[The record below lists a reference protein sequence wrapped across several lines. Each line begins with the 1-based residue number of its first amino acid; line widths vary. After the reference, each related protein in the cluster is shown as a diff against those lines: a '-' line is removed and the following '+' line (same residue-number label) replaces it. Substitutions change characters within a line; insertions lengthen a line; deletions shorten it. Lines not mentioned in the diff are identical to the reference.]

1 MNYKNETLR
10 QLMAFGAEHP
20 EYSLTDLLYSVLQPV
35 AIANNQHSVNWIRSI
50 SDEQMFTFVEKA
62 REVEK
67 ETQPEV
73 SEVEIITI
81 LRLF

>member
-10 QLMAFGAEHP
+10 QIMAFGAENP
-20 EYSLTDLLYSVLQPV
+20 EYTLTDLLYSVLQPV
-35 AIANNQHSVNWIRSI
+35 AIANNKPSLNWLRNI

-62 REVEK
+62 REIEM
-67 ETQPEV
+67 ETQPIV

-81 LRLF
+81 LRLQ